1 MTVFRLSLIHI
12 SMFWGDI
19 IVGFPEMIK
28 ELPKEIICLNWGYM
42 WNQREE
48 ETKWMHEAGAVQYCC
63 PGCCGWNE
71 FSALNWYAY
80 TTVSYTHLDVYKRQV
95 KHCVAAQWIIC

>member
-1 MTVFRLSLIHI
+1 
-12 SMFWGDI
+12 MFWGDI

-48 ETKWMHEAGAVQYCC
+48 ETKWMHEAGAVQ
-63 PGCCGWNE
+63 
-71 FSALNWYAY
+71 
-80 TTVSYTHLDVYKRQV
+80 
-95 KHCVAAQWIIC
+95 